1 MADLGVFVDRQVMGS
16 SEQLTALIRL
26 REQAEAMG
34 HGVYFIFP
42 VEVRKVARVD
52 GLFIRSRTDP
62 LHISYVAAKIAEFH
76 GIPVIDD
83 PVSIQVCSDKVNM
96 YLHLMEKQVRIP
108 ETRFLSKGDITR
120 SGADDVFST
129 LGTPVILKEPS
140 TSFSLRVEKVET
152 VDQFLKVAKRF
163 IKLSDWIVAQQ
174 YLSSSYDWRIGVLD
188 GELLYA
194 AQYII
199 PSETFKIQDTVN
211 GHLVYCAVR
220 SVPAP
225 EVPRPVIETGL
236 AAARAIGR
244 GLYGVD
250 IKECDGV
257 PYVIEVNDNPSLE
270 GGEDTSYPDLNRRIV
285 AALVGEGPG

>member
-1 MADLGVFVDRQVMGS
+1 MGNLGVFVDRQVMGS

-26 REQAEAMG
+26 RDQAEAMG
-34 HGVYFIFP
+34 HAVYFIFP

-62 LHISYVAAKIAEFH
+62 LHISYVAAKLAEFH

-96 YLHLMEKQVRIP
+96 YLHLMQGQVRIP
-108 ETRFLSKGDITR
+108 ETRFLSKGEITR
-120 SGADDVFST
+120 AGAEEVFAS
-129 LGTPVILKEPS
+129 LGSPVILKEPS

-152 VDQFLKVAKRF
+152 VEEFLKVAHRF

-188 GELLYA
+188 GKLLYA

-211 GHLVYCAVR
+211 GHLVYCAVK
-220 SVPAP
+220 SVPAQ
-225 EVPRPVIETGL
+225 EVPRPVIETGI
-236 AAARAIGR
+236 AAAQAIGR

-250 IKECDGV
+250 IKVCDGT

-270 GGEDTSYPDLNRRIV
+270 GGEDESYPDLYRRIV

>member
-1 MADLGVFVDRQVMGS
+1 MGSLGIFVDRQVMGS

-26 REQAEAMG
+26 RDQAEAMG
-34 HGVYFIFP
+34 HTVYFIFP

-62 LHISYVAAKIAEFH
+62 LHISYVAAKLAVFH

-96 YLHLMEKQVRIP
+96 YLHLMNRNVRIP
-108 ETRFLSKGDITR
+108 ETRFLSKREITR
-120 SGADDVFST
+120 SGAEEVFAT
-129 LGTPVILKEPS
+129 LGRPVILKEPS

-152 VDQFLKVAKRF
+152 VDQLLKVAKRF

-188 GELLYA
+188 GKLLYA

-220 SVPAP
+220 SVPAA
-225 EVPRPVIETGL
+225 EVPRPVIETGV

-250 IKECDGV
+250 IKVCDDT

-270 GGEDTSYPDLNRRIV
+270 GGEDTSYPDLYHRVV

>member
-120 SGADDVFST
+120 SGADDVFFT
-129 LGTPVILKEPS
+129 LGTPRITGGVQAMVNPI
-140 TSFSLRVEKVET
+140 
-152 VDQFLKVAKRF
+152 A
-163 IKLSDWIVAQQ
+163 IK
-174 YLSSSYDWRIGVLD
+174 
-188 GELLYA
+188 
-194 AQYII
+194 
-199 PSETFKIQDTVN
+199 
-211 GHLVYCAVR
+211 
-220 SVPAP
+220 
-225 EVPRPVIETGL
+225 
-236 AAARAIGR
+236 
-244 GLYGVD
+244 
-250 IKECDGV
+250 
-257 PYVIEVNDNPSLE
+257 
-270 GGEDTSYPDLNRRIV
+270 
-285 AALVGEGPG
+285 

>member
-120 SGADDVFST
+120 SGAEDVFST
-129 LGTPVILKEPS
+129 LGKPVILKEPS

-152 VDQFLKVAKRF
+152 VDQFLKVARRF
-163 IKLSDWIVAQQ
+163 IKLSDWIVAQH

>member
-120 SGADDVFST
+120 SGAEDVFST

-188 GELLYA
+188 GVLLYA

-225 EVPRPVIETGL
+225 EVPRLVIETGL

>member
-1 MADLGVFVDRQVMGS
+1 MGSLGVFVDRQVMGS

-26 REQAEAMG
+26 RDQAEAMG
-34 HGVYFIFP
+34 HAVYFIFP

-62 LHISYVAAKIAEFH
+62 LHISYVAAKLAEFH

-96 YLHLMEKQVRIP
+96 YLHLMNGQVRVP
-108 ETRFLSKGDITR
+108 ETRFLGKRDITR
-120 SGADDVFST
+120 GGAEEVFST

-140 TSFSLRVEKVET
+140 TSFSLRVEKVNSVEE
-152 VDQFLKVAKRF
+152 FLKVAKRF

-188 GELLYA
+188 GKLLYA

-225 EVPRPVIETGL
+225 EVPRSVIETGL

-250 IKECDGV
+250 IKECDGT

-270 GGEDTSYPDLNRRIV
+270 GGEDQSYPDLYRRIV

>member
-129 LGTPVILKEPS
+129 LGRPVILKEPS

-225 EVPRPVIETGL
+225 EVPRLVIETGL
-236 AAARAIGR
+236 AAARAIGQ

>member
-1 MADLGVFVDRQVMGS
+1 MGSLGVFVDRQVMGS

-26 REQAEAMG
+26 RDQTEAMG
-34 HGVYFIFP
+34 HAMYFIFP

-62 LHISYVAAKIAEFH
+62 MHISYVAAKIAALH

-96 YLHLMEKQVRIP
+96 YLHLMQAQVRIP

-120 SGADDVFST
+120 AGAGEIFAS
-129 LGTPVILKEPS
+129 LGSPVILKEPS
-140 TSFSLRVEKVET
+140 TSFSLRVEKVNT
-152 VDQFLKVAKRF
+152 VEEFLKVAKRF

-188 GELLYA
+188 GKLLYA

-225 EVPRPVIETGL
+225 EVPKPVIETGL

-270 GGEDTSYPDLNRRIV
+270 GGEDTSYPDLYQRIV

>member
-1 MADLGVFVDRQVMGS
+1 MGDLGVFVDRQVMGS

-26 REQAEAMG
+26 RDQAEAMG
-34 HGVYFIFP
+34 HTVYFIFP

-62 LHISYVAAKIAEFH
+62 MHISYVAAKLAAFH

-96 YLHLMEKQVRIP
+96 YLHLMKGHVRIP
-108 ETRFLSKGDITR
+108 ETRFLSKQQITR
-120 SGADDVFST
+120 DGAEEVFAS
-129 LGTPVILKEPS
+129 LGSPVILKEPS

-152 VDQFLKVAKRF
+152 TEEFVKVARRF

-174 YLSSSYDWRIGVLD
+174 YLQSIYDWRIGVLD
-188 GELLYA
+188 GKLLYA

-199 PSETFKIQDTVN
+199 PSETFKIQDTVD

-220 SVPAP
+220 SMPET
-225 EVPRPVIETGL
+225 EVPGPVIETGL

-270 GGEDTSYPDLNRRIV
+270 GGEDEHYPDLYRRVV
-285 AALVGEGPG
+285 AALVGEGQG

>member
-26 REQAEAMG
+26 REEAEAMG
-34 HGVYFIFP
+34 HSVYFIFP

-62 LHISYVAAKIAEFH
+62 LHISYVAAKLAAFH

-83 PVSIQVCSDKVNM
+83 PVSIQICSDKVNM
-96 YLHLMEKQVRIP
+96 YLHLMNRNVRIP
-108 ETRFLSKGDITR
+108 ETRFLGKSEITKE
-120 SGADDVFST
+120 GAGEVFAT
-129 LGTPVILKEPS
+129 LGRPVILKEPS
-140 TSFSLRVEKVET
+140 TSFSLRVEKVDT
-152 VDQFLKVAKRF
+152 VDGFLKVARRF
-163 IKLSDWIVAQQ
+163 VKLSDWIVAQQ

-188 GELLYA
+188 GQLLYA

-220 SVPAP
+220 SVPAAG
-225 EVPRPVIETGL
+225 VPRPVIETGL

>member
-129 LGTPVILKEPS
+129 LGRPVILKEPS

-188 GELLYA
+188 GVLLYA